1 MAEQTKT
8 KPLVSAITIFLN
20 GEKFIEEAIAS
31 VFAQTYD
38 NWELLLVDDGSTDGS
53 TAIAQRYAQQ
63 YPDKVRYLEHEG
75 HQNRG
80 MSATRNL
87 GIHHA
92 KGEYIALLDA
102 DDVWLPQ
109 KLERQVAILES
120 HPEAKVV
127 CSSTQYWYSWTGDAQ
142 DTQRDYVREL
152 KTPPNKLFEPPKLLK
167 LLLQRKALTP
177 ATCSV
182 LIRREV
188 FDAIGGFEELFRGMF
203 EDQAFFTKVYLKV
216 PVFVES
222 NYWDRYRQHPNSTCS
237 IAQKEGKFHR
247 FKPNPTQLNFL
258 NWVADYLSQ
267 QDINDTEV
275 WQALKQGLLPYKHP
289 ILYFFVHLF
298 QQVKYRLSLFVKQ
311 TLLVPIRRWI
321 ADYRL
326 NPKP

>member
-1 MAEQTKT
+1 MAEQMTR

-87 GIHHA
+87 GIRHA

-109 KLERQVAILES
+109 KLEQQVAILES
-120 HPEAKVV
+120 HPEAGIV
-127 CSSTQYWYSWTGDAQ
+127 CSSTQYWYSWTGDAN
-142 DTQRDYVREL
+142 DTKRDYVREL
-152 KTPPNKLFEPPKLLK
+152 KIPPNRLFEPPKLLT
-167 LLLQRKALTP
+167 LLLERKALTP

-182 LIRREV
+182 LMRREI

-237 IAQKEGKFHR
+237 IAQKKGQFHR
-247 FKPNPTQLNFL
+247 LKPNPTQLNFL
-258 NWVADYLSQ
+258 NWLAEYLTQ
-267 QDINDTEV
+267 QDVNDSEI
-275 WQALKQGLLPYKHP
+275 WQALQKGMWPYKYP
-289 ILYFFVHLF
+289 LLYFFSQLF
-298 QQVKYRLSLFVKQ
+298 QQGKYRLSLLIKKTFIF
-311 TLLVPIRRWI
+311 PIRRWLI
-321 ADYRL
+321 RYSFH
-326 NPKP
+326 PKS

>member
-1 MAEQTKT
+1 MAEEMTR

-20 GEKFIEEAIAS
+20 GEKFIEEAIES

-87 GIHHA
+87 GIRHA

-127 CSSTQYWYSWTGDAQ
+127 SSSTQYWYSWTGKPEDA
-142 DTQRDYVREL
+142 QRDYVREL
-152 KTPPNKLFEPPKLLK
+152 KLPPNRLFEPPKLLT
-167 LLLQRKALTP
+167 LLLERKALTP

-182 LIRREV
+182 LMRREI

-203 EDQAFFTKVYLKV
+203 EDQAFFSKVYLKV

-222 NYWDRYRQHPNSTCS
+222 SYWDRYRQHPDSTCS

-247 FKPNPTQLNFL
+247 LKPNPIQLNFL
-258 NWVADYLSQ
+258 NWLAEYLTQ
-267 QDINDTEV
+267 QGVKDTEV
-275 WQALKQGLLPYKHP
+275 WQALQKGLWPYQHP
-289 ILYFFVHLF
+289 FLYFFVQLF

-311 TLLVPIRRWI
+311 TLLVPMRRLLPS
-321 ADYRL
+321 YRL
-326 NPKP
+326 NPKS

>member
-1 MAEQTKT
+1 MAEQINT

-20 GEKFIEEAIAS
+20 GETFIEEAIAS

-87 GIHHA
+87 GIHNA

-109 KLERQVAILES
+109 KLEQQVAILES
-120 HPEAKVV
+120 HPEAGIV
-127 CSSTQYWYSWTGDAQ
+127 CSSTQYWYSWTGNAKDIK
-142 DTQRDYVREL
+142 RDYVREL
-152 KTPPNKLFEPPKLLK
+152 KIPPNKLFEPPLLLT

-182 LIRREV
+182 LMRREI
-188 FDAIGGFEELFRGMF
+188 FNEIGGFEELFRGMF

-216 PVFVES
+216 PVFVEA
-222 NYWDRYRQHPNSTCS
+222 NYWDKYRQHPNSTCS

-247 FKPNPTQLNFL
+247 LKPNPIQLNFL
-258 NWVADYLSQ
+258 NWLAEYLSQ
-267 QDINDTEV
+267 QGVKDTEV
-275 WQALKQGLLPYKHP
+275 WQALQQGLWPYQHP
-289 ILYFFVHLF
+289 VLYFFLQLF
-298 QQVKYRLSLFVKQ
+298 QNGKYRLSLLVKQ
-311 TLLVPIRRWI
+311 ALPVPIRR
-321 ADYRL
+321 
-326 NPKP
+326 